1 MHTPEAY
8 REYKIKKLIEHGIY
22 QKKANVKP
30 CYTDTGSQF
39 NVTVRPETGKDKQLP
54 LSTFFIYL
62 LTEKSNSKWVSN

>member
-8 REYKIKKLIEHGIY
+8 QEYKIKKLIEHGIY

-39 NVTVRPETGKDKQLP
+39 NVTARSETGNDK
-54 LSTFFIYL
+54 
-62 LTEKSNSKWVSN
+62 